1 MTQGAERQARRG
13 ASGARPGW
21 RWPPVSPIV
30 RFAAV
35 GVAFLLGVYG
45 FTRAYADAGIASTLA
60 QNAFRAVRLIVGN
73 FPQDLENRALPLAL
87 HVARWA
93 LPLLTFWSTVAL
105 AWVQLRTPL
114 RLMMI
119 RARGDH
125 LVIAGDEDGGLA
137 AGAAMAELSGGRRVL
152 LWVRDRRALWVQDA
166 IERGAAE
173 VERDADEPRADR
185 LALDKARAVLLLGRD
200 ARANIALGAA
210 AVEQAA
216 AVRPA
221 GDPVDIIVRV
231 DDLDL
236 RRSVEGRFEQGDRKT
251 ARTRLVSLP
260 DIAAR
265 QLSLDHPIDGF
276 ARQEAAGKGKGGRTI
291 ITFGFTP
298 TIERFVLR
306 TLAGSHY
313 RDGGKPA
320 FRIHVP
326 DAAEVEAGFRARHPA
341 ADSLAPL
348 SFIAGR
354 IDPGFVPALLRA
366 ALAEGRDPIAI
377 MVDDADG
384 DRALALA
391 LAADGF
397 YQAEGR
403 PAPPLLVRMDGSHDP
418 RLGAGIFA
426 FGNRAA
432 IAGTDLLLQDR
443 HDMLARSVHDFYL
456 ESRFAEGERIG
467 ARASMW
473 EWEDLPESFRDDNRL
488 VADCYQ
494 LKLRDIGARLTAT
507 VGPTFALEPDEL
519 EELSRAEHDRWM
531 AAKLVQGWTYG
542 PTRDDAR
549 RIHPDIVPYDALS
562 EAIRDL
568 DREQVRIMAR
578 LLGASGHRALRTL
591 TVALTPG
598 DADLAAAMPAVLAL
612 LADHFPDR
620 IPVFLG
626 DFAEPRARAAL
637 VALHEAD
644 RLIQPALPIHIQM
657 VIDGLPFADQAPAR
671 AAYRAAD
678 RVHAIGGEAD
688 LLALLDGCAVSV
700 GAAARG
706 AERSILLAP
715 DGAVRRTP
723 WTR

>member
-1 MTQGAERQARRG
+1 MAQGAEREARRG
-13 ASGARPGW
+13 P

-35 GVAFLLGVYG
+35 GAAFLLGVYG
-45 FTRAYADAGIASTLA
+45 FTRAYADAGIAATLA

-73 FPQDLENRALPLAL
+73 FPQDLENRSLPLPL

-114 RLMMI
+114 RLMLM

-137 AGAAMAELSGGRRVL
+137 AGAAMAELSAGRRLL

-210 AVEQAA
+210 AADQAA

-236 RRSVEGRFEQGDRKT
+236 RHSVEGRFDQADRKT

-265 QLSLDHPIDGF
+265 QLSLDHPLDGF
-276 ARQEAAGKGKGGRTI
+276 ARQGIAGRTI
-291 ITFGFTP
+291 IALGFTP
-298 TIERFVLR
+298 TIERFILR

-320 FRIHVP
+320 FLIHAP

-341 ADSLAPL
+341 ADRLAPL
-348 SFIAGR
+348 SFVTGR
-354 IDPGFVPALLRA
+354 IDPGFVPALLKA
-366 ALAEGRDPIAI
+366 ARTEGRDPVAI
-377 MVDDADG
+377 LVDDADG

-507 VGPTFALEPDEL
+507 AGPTFALEPDEL

-542 PTRDDAR
+542 PVRNDAR

-562 EAIRDL
+562 EAIKDL

-598 DADLAAAMPAVLAL
+598 EADLAAAMPAVLAL
-612 LADHFPDR
+612 LAEHFPDR
-620 IPVFLG
+620 IPIFLG

-637 VALHEAD
+637 IALHEAD
-644 RLIQPALPIHIQM
+644 RLIQPALSIHIHT
-657 VIDGLPFADQAPAR
+657 VINSLPFADQAPAR

-678 RVHAIGGEAD
+678 RVHAIGGEAAD
-688 LLALLDGCAVSV
+688 LLALLDGCALSV
-700 GAAARG
+700 GAAAHG